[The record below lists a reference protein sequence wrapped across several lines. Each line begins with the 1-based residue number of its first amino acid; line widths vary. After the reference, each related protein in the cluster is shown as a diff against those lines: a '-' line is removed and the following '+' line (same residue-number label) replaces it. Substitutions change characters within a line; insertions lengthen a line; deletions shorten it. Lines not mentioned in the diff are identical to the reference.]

1 MYWYLVGHLRLFLW
15 WFIALHSNCWK
26 VVCILTKIS
35 RAVLVSKPNAPLT
48 IEDIEIPELTPGAL
62 LLKVAN
68 AGVCGTDVHLWHG
81 KLAGVPY
88 PLILGHEVVGT
99 VEALGSKAVKDLDG
113 NVLKIG
119 DRVTFHDV
127 YNTCYRCWNCLVA
140 KAPTKCTN
148 RTVYGITMDSQKH
161 PFLIG
166 GYSEYVYLS
175 PGTHI
180 IKIPDHVSFD
190 GASAVGCA
198 MPTAVHS
205 VLRSPLRWG
214 MNVAIQGSG
223 PVGLMIAVLALIN
236 GASTVTMIDQAK
248 NRLELAKKFGATHTL
263 NISETSLEERKS
275 ALIEIGG
282 GHGPDIV
289 YEATGSAR
297 AIPEGIELVRDG
309 GAYTICGQYTDS
321 GTVEINPHLMNKKH
335 LDIKTVWGSETFHV
349 YTGVKTIADN
359 YDRFPFDSLVT
370 HRFSLDDAQEAL
382 EAQESHASLKAVI
395 QPNR

>member
-1 MYWYLVGHLRLFLW
+1 LSFFLSGFSAFSFIPSEVGEKMVR
-15 WFIALHSNCWK
+15 
-26 VVCILTKIS
+26 TS
-35 RAVLVSKPNAPLT
+35 RAAVIPEPSVPLV
-48 IEDIEIPELTPGAL
+48 IEEFEIPELAPGAA

-88 PLILGHEVVGT
+88 PLIPGHEVVGT
-99 VEALGSKAVKDLDG
+99 IDAIGPRAVKDLDG
-113 NVLKIG
+113 NELKIG

-127 YNTCYRCWNCLVA
+127 YNTCYKCWNCLVA

-148 RTVYGITMDSQKH
+148 RTVYGITMDSQKY
-161 PFLIG
+161 PFIIG

-198 MPTAVHS
+198 MPTAVHT
-205 VLRSPLRWG
+205 VLRSQLTWG

-223 PVGLMIAVLALIN
+223 PVGLMIAVLALIS

-248 NRLELAKKFGATHTL
+248 NRLELAKKFGVSNTL
-263 NISETSLEERKS
+263 NIGETTLDERKK
-275 ALIEIGG
+275 ALVEIGG

-297 AIPEGIELVRDG
+297 AIPEGIELVREG

-335 LDIKTVWGSETFHV
+335 LDIKTVWGSETLHV
-349 YTGVKTIADN
+349 YKGVKTIADN
-359 YDRFPFDSLVT
+359 YDRFPFEALVT
-370 HRFSLDDAQEAL
+370 HKFSLDDAQKAL
-382 EAQESHASLKAVI
+382 EAQESHVSLKAVI
-395 QPNR
+395 QPNS

>member
-1 MYWYLVGHLRLFLW
+1 MCQLSFFLC
-15 WFIALHSNCWK
+15 WFGAFRQKLCNGSDMMVK
-26 VVCILTKIS
+26 TS
-35 RAVLVSKPNAPLT
+35 RAAVVPQPNASLI
-48 IEDIEIPELTPGAL
+48 IEQFEVPELVPGAA

-88 PLILGHEVVGT
+88 PLIPGHEVVGT
-99 VEALGSKAVKDLDG
+99 IEALGPKTVKDLDG
-113 NVLKIG
+113 NELKIG

-140 KAPTKCTN
+140 KAPTKCTK
-148 RTVYGITMDSQKH
+148 RTVYGITMDSRKH
-161 PFLIG
+161 PYLIG

-180 IKIPDHVSFD
+180 IKIPEHVSFD

-198 MPTAVHS
+198 MPTAVHT
-205 VLRSPLRWG
+205 VLRSPLRWE

-248 NRLELAKKFGATHTL
+248 NRLELAKKFRVTHTL
-263 NISETSLEERKS
+263 DISETTLEERKQ

-289 YEATGSAR
+289 FEATGNAR
-297 AIPEGIELVRDG
+297 AIPEGIELVREG
-309 GAYTICGQYTDS
+309 GSYTICGQYTDS
-321 GTVEINPHLMNKKH
+321 GTVEINPHLMNRKH
-335 LDIKTVWGSETFHV
+335 LDIKTVWGSETLHV
-349 YTGVKTIADN
+349 YKGVKTIADN
-359 YDRFPFDSLVT
+359 YDRFPFESLVT
-370 HRFSLDDAQEAL
+370 HRFSLDDAQKAL
-382 EAQESHASLKAVI
+382 EAQESHMSLKAVI
-395 QPNR
+395 QPSRS

>member
-1 MYWYLVGHLRLFLW
+1 MV
-15 WFIALHSNCWK
+15 K
-26 VVCILTKIS
+26 TS
-35 RAVLVSKPNAPLT
+35 RAAVVAKPNAPIA
-48 IEDIEIPELTPGAL
+48 IEEFEIPKLTPGAV

-81 KLAGVPY
+81 RLAGVPY

-99 VEALGSKAVKDLDG
+99 IEAIGQKAVKDLDG
-113 NVLKIG
+113 NELKVG

-127 YNTCYRCWNCLVA
+127 YDTCYKCWNCLIA

-148 RTVYGITMDSQKH
+148 RRVYGITMDSQK
-161 PFLIG
+161 PPYLIG
-166 GYSEYVYLS
+166 GYSEFVYLS

-198 MPTAVHS
+198 MPTAVHT
-205 VLRSPLRWG
+205 VLRSPLQWG
-214 MNVAIQGSG
+214 MNVAIQGAG
-223 PVGLMIAVLALIN
+223 PVGLMIAVLAKIS
-236 GASTVTMIDQAK
+236 GASTITVLDQAK
-248 NRLELAKKFGATHTL
+248 NRLELAKKFGVTHTL
-263 NISETSLEERKS
+263 NIGETTLEERKH
-275 ALIEIGG
+275 ALIDIGG

-289 YEATGSAR
+289 YEATGNAR
-297 AIPEGIELVRDG
+297 AIPEGIELVREG

-335 LDIKTVWGSETFHV
+335 LEIKTVWGSETLHV
-349 YTGVKTIADN
+349 YKGVKTIADN
-359 YDRFPFDSLVT
+359 YNRFPFDSLVT
-370 HRFSLDDAQEAL
+370 HKFDLDDAQKAL
-382 EAQESHASLKAVI
+382 EAQESHVSLKAVI